1 MDIAHGEHVEKELD
15 LLITRRDEKRRAEE
29 GERRA
34 EEMWAE
40 SERRYTQQRQEENR
54 AAWCEY
60 HEDQAARMSAVLE
73 ALIGHHNAQAQK
85 YRENGHHQEEDSC
98 SSRSTPKSR

>member
-1 MDIAHGEHVEKELD
+1 VDIAHGEHVEKELD
-15 LLITRRDEKRRAEE
+15 LLITAATRSAEPRRARDERRRC
-29 GERRA
+29 GRR
-34 EEMWAE
+34 
-40 SERRYTQQRQEENR
+40 ERRYTQQRREENR
-54 AAWCEY
+54 AARCEY

-73 ALIGHHNAQAQK
+73 ALIGYHNVQAQK

>member
-1 MDIAHGEHVEKELD
+1 LSNGA
-15 LLITRRDEKRRAEE
+15 DE
-29 GERRA
+29 ER
-34 EEMWAE
+34 EEMYEE
-40 SERRYTQQRQEENR
+40 SCRRHAQRRREENR
-54 AAWCEY
+54 LAWCEY

-73 ALIGHHNAQAQK
+73 ALIGYHNVQAQK